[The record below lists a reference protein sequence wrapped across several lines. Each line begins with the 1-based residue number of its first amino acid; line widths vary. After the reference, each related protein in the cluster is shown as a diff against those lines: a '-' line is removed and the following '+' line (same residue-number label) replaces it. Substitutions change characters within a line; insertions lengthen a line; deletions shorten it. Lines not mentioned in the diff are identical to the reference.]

1 MRNLTL
7 VLSLFF
13 CSFSAFSQKNY
24 WVFFKNRNFEAKQ
37 VVSEKTLSY
46 RTMLDLPR
54 YQVTDFGPADSLIQ
68 IFKNHGIAIRK
79 VSRWLNAVSV
89 NIENSEQMYFLKNHK
104 EVSGVQSFSGD
115 FYIAANRYSAT
126 DFYISFALDQ
136 LNGGEFI
143 TENLNGSGVDIG
155 VIDGGFLNAGSDI
168 TLSHIFKNQQIKS
181 TRDFYFPDK
190 KDFYGEKKSDQEF
203 HGTMVLTHIGGFN
216 PQKNLL
222 LGLSPAANFFLARTE
237 SSTRESRVEE
247 DNWLA
252 AVEWLDSLGVRL
264 VNSSLGYAQGFTDSK
279 ENYQPEEMDGQ
290 TSIIARAA
298 KMAAEQKGMILVLSA
313 GNEGENKTW
322 QGYIST
328 PGDVEQAISVGAND
342 QNGLKMSYSSKG
354 REVVKFVKPD
364 VTAFSE
370 YGTSFAAP
378 LITGF
383 VACMLQKN
391 PVLKLS
397 EIKAMLNAS
406 GDYAMVPN
414 NFIGSG
420 FPKAKLVLKQMKSE
434 LPEQNI
440 EELNLKKT
448 FELKAKKGD
457 SLVIFH
463 KKDKRNVLSQEFRL
477 VKESKVKIKKPHE
490 ALYSTINHNGKIYEV
505 KWKN

>member
-1 MRNLTL
+1 MTRLTL
-7 VLSLFF
+7 FLSFFLFSV
-13 CSFSAFSQKNY
+13 CGFSQKNY
-24 WVFFKNRNFEAKQ
+24 WVYFAKRDLTQKN
-37 VVSEKTLSY
+37 VVSAKTLEN
-46 RTMLDLPR
+46 RRKLGLNEF
-54 YQVTDFGPADSLIQ
+54 QETDFGPSDSILNIL
-68 IFKNHGIAIRK
+68 KDNHLKIRQ
-79 VSRWLNAVSV
+79 VSRWLNAASV
-89 NIENSEQMYFLKNHK
+89 EIEDPQQIASLKKLNDIKATVPLGNSLFYTNNKYLGEDWYITFAINQMNGPAF
-104 EVSGVQSFSGD
+104 
-115 FYIAANRYSAT
+115 
-126 DFYISFALDQ
+126 LDQ
-136 LNGGEFI
+136 
-143 TENLNGSGVDIG
+143 NLNGQGVSIG
-155 VIDGGFLNAGSDI
+155 VIDGGFLNANSDK
-168 TLSHIFKNQQIKS
+168 TLSHIFKNQQIKA
-181 TRDFYFPDK
+181 TKDFYFPDK

-203 HGTMVLTHIGGFN
+203 HGTAVMSFIGGIDFERKL
-216 PQKNLL
+216 QI
-222 LGLSPAANFFLARTE
+222 GMAPAADFYLARTE

-252 AVEWLDSLGVRL
+252 AAEWLDSLGVRL

-279 ENYQPEEMDGQ
+279 ENYQPEQMDGQ

-298 KMAAEQKGMILVLSA
+298 KIAAEQKGMILVLSA
-313 GNEGENKTW
+313 GNEGENKAW

-354 REVVKFVKPD
+354 REDVKFLKPD
-364 VTAFSE
+364 LTAFSE

-391 PVLKLS
+391 PALKLS

-406 GDYAMVPN
+406 GAYALVPN

-420 FPKAKLVLKQMKSE
+420 FPKADLVLKQMKGE
-434 LPEQNI
+434 LPEHKI
-440 EELNLKKT
+440 EELNLRKA

-477 VKESKVKIKKPHE
+477 VKESKVKIKKPQE